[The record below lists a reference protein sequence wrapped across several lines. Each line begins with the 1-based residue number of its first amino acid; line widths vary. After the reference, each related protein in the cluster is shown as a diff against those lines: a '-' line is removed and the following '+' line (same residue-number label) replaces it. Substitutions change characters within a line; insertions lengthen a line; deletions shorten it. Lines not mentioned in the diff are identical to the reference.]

1 MIIRGLG
8 KKPIKLKLSKEIRL
22 ALILTCAFELFA
34 QLIGTQIT
42 VLGAVA

>member
-1 MIIRGLG
+1 MVVV
-8 KKPIKLKLSKEIRL
+8 LSTGTS
-22 ALILTCAFELFA
+22 LTCAFELFA